1 MDAALKQKHFL
12 LSAINFLNTDNN
24 VFFSE
29 LKATRYKLLD
39 MLPDPRNS
47 GLAMEQALSAY
58 LALLQGM
65 IEAPDGTGAPSKLR
79 HALLFKWSHSLLGTV
94 PQ

>member
-1 MDAALKQKHFL
+1 MNDVNSVK
-12 LSAINFLNTDNN
+12 
-24 VFFSE
+24 VFFCHVIICLLGSE

-58 LALLQGM
+58 LALLEGL
-65 IEAPDGTGAPSKLR
+65 IEAPDGSGAPSKLR